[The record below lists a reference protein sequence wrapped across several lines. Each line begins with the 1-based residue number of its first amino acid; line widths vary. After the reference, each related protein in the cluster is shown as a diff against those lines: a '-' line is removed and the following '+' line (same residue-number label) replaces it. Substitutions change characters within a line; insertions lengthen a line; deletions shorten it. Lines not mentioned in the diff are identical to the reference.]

1 MDTEADG
8 ASARQPLREID
19 FDQIVFQWC
28 FLSIP
33 VSVVVGWYLAWALD
47 MPPHGPLG
55 RWVAFGI
62 AALYGLSACSAIYL
76 TGFGL
81 AMQGRPTSLQPL
93 RRPAR
98 ELVRIVA
105 MVIFL
110 NLFFDIPL
118 SFLIAIVKFVV
129 S

>member
-19 FDQIVFQWC
+19 FDQKILIWSVLSVPVTIV
-28 FLSIP
+28 LA
-33 VSVVVGWYLAWALD
+33 WYLTWAAGL
-47 MPPHGPLG
+47 PPHGSLG

-62 AALYGLSACSAIYL
+62 AALYGLSAFWAWFFSAY
-76 TGFGL
+76 GL
-81 AMQGRPTSLQPL
+81 AQRRPTSFQPL

-105 MVIFL
+105 GVIFVHL
-110 NLFFDIPL
+110 CFDIPL
-118 SFLIAIVKFVV
+118 WFLIAIVKFVV